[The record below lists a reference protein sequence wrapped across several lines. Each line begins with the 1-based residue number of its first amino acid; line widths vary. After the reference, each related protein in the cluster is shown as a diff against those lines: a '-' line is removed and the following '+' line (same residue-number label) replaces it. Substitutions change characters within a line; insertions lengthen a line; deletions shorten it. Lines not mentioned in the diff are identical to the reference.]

1 MKTESAVYIFAP
13 HPVFNPVTVNS
24 FISFDKADSVILY
37 STLLENL
44 VEVISSLKISCDKYL
59 FLTTEDEHLFK
70 ADLFPSFK
78 VKFFSDNFKVE
89 LSDYLAKKS
98 LDYSNNIFLLSDS
111 IGISPESISNC
122 FNLLNIEDDSLVIG
136 KTFSGYISFIAY
148 NNIDNK
154 IVNYLFQSEF
164 NYMKF
169 LSYLDTCPAF
179 INIMERLQR
188 ILSLDDFKKL
198 YIELSRKES
207 LDYCSQQMHERF
219 THLFI
224 EHKEL
229 LH

>member
-1 MKTESAVYIFAP
+1 MKTESAVYIFTP
-13 HPVFNPVTVNS
+13 HPVYNPVTVKN
-24 FISFDKADSVILY
+24 FNNFDKADSVILH

-44 VEVISSLKISCDKYL
+44 LEVVSSLKFNCDKFL
-59 FLTTEDEHLFK
+59 FLTIEDEHLFK

-78 VKFFSDNFKVE
+78 VKFLPENLRAE
-89 LSDYLAKKS
+89 LSDYLSKKS
-98 LDYSNNIFLLSDS
+98 LDYSNNILILSDS
-111 IGISPESISNC
+111 VGISGESISNC

-148 NNIDNK
+148 NNIDVK
-154 IVNYLFQSEF
+154 IVDYLFRSNF
-164 NYMKF
+164 DYMKF

-179 INIMERLQR
+179 INIMEKFQR

-198 YIELSRKES
+198 YIELSKKES
-207 LDYCSQQMHERF
+207 MDYCSQQMHERF

-229 LH
+229 LY